1 MENFEPFQTKVF
13 SSSKVTGLDGLCY
26 WDKLQS
32 LRMYSQER
40 RRERYM
46 VIFIWKL
53 SQGLVN
59 GYQVQFSSTL
69 GRRGRTAQPHTVVQS
84 SPAMVR
90 RAREAS
96 LGVKGARIF
105 NLLPPDL
112 KNLEVFLLALLKWHL
127 TVSLQIFLD

>member
-1 MENFEPFQTKVF
+1 
-13 SSSKVTGLDGLCY
+13 
-26 WDKLQS
+26 
-32 LRMYSQER
+32 
-40 RRERYM
+40 M

-112 KNLEVFLLALLKWHL
+112 RNLEVFLLALLKWHL
-127 TVSLQIFLD
+127 TVSLQIFLISQLFLD